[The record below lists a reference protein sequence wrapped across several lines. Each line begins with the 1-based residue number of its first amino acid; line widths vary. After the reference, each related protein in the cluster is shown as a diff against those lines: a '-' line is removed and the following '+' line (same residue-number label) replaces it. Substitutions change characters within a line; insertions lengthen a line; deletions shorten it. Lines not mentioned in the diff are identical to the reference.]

1 MGYALLANLAPV
13 NGLYMSFF
21 PLLIYALFG
30 TSRHI
35 AMGTIAIV
43 SLMSGEVIETMADQ
57 FEKQLMAQNSSSNL
71 TNFADEI
78 YKYKVSVSC
87 SLSLFVG
94 LTQIIMVKFIFK
106 YFHL

>member
-1 MGYALLANLAPV
+1 MMPALVVNNEKFETDKQKANLFL
-13 NGLYMSFF
+13 N
-21 PLLIYALFG
+21 
-30 TSRHI
+30 
-35 AMGTIAIV
+35 
-43 SLMSGEVIETMADQ
+43 
-57 FEKQLMAQNSSSNL
+57 NL